1 MGKERGALG
10 RGLASILGTNITDIS
25 SNTKVENQTTTAE
38 NLGKFHE
45 VNLSH
50 ITTNPFQPRTDFNVE
65 KLNELA
71 TSIEN
76 LGVIQPITVRKMK
89 EQQYQL
95 ISGERRFRASQ
106 LAGLTKIPA
115 FIRIANDQQMLEMAL
130 VENIQRE
137 NLNPIEVALS
147 YKRLIDEINLTQ
159 EECSERVGKNRST
172 ISNFLR
178 LLKLPNEIQKALIN
192 GKISNGHARSLVS
205 IKSEESQINLFYDI
219 IENGYSV
226 REVEQLSKEFSSKT
240 YKQIS
245 KVKPPKYTVPFKYQK
260 IIHDLSKK
268 TNTSLELKYNENG
281 KGKLIIP
288 FSNDKGLT
296 DLINLLNK

>member
-25 SNTKVENQTTTAE
+25 SNTKVENQTITAE

-106 LAGLTKIPA
+106 LAGLIKIPA

>member
-25 SNTKVENQTTTAE
+25 SNSKVESQTITAE

>member
-25 SNTKVENQTTTAE
+25 SNSKVESQTITAE

-45 VNLSH
+45 VNLRH